1 MTTPRQGRAERPIN
15 PDDGPTEAFAV
26 QLRQLRAKCGS
37 PTYKELARYAG
48 YSSTALSGAANGQAM
63 PSRQVTLS
71 YVRACLTYAKAGPE
85 ERETVIAE
93 WRRRWHDLEA
103 QLASPTDDEET
114 VGPGDDAV
122 PAQVGMEH
130 ETPPAPAPV
139 GGDAGPSRHSWVRRL
154 GTPGRRRGVTLLAT
168 VAAAVLLLTFVP
180 AQKPAPTAGSAGAT
194 PHGTEQPDDIPMPE
208 SVPPWVP
215 GEDPSQVQV
224 DPLGRESRCSDARVG
239 PAGVLLR
246 ACVRV
251 TDERVFF
258 ALKLS
263 NSGSVP
269 VEVTSRLTY
278 FVHGKRHSCQGNGL
292 WHGTLAAGA
301 SHTTDPKNCATD
313 RVHSAY
319 QAEGLLALGHS
330 HRWVVHKM
338 STNAHVWPDRVLWR
352 CPGDVPC

>member
-37 PTYKELARYAG
+37 PTYKELAGGAAG

-180 AQKPAPTAGSAGAT
+180 AQKLG
-194 PHGTEQPDDIPMPE
+194 PD
-208 SVPPWVP
+208 
-215 GEDPSQVQV
+215 
-224 DPLGRESRCSDARVG
+224 GRERGCHTARH
-239 PAGVLLR
+239 R
-246 ACVRV
+246 A
-251 TDERVFF
+251 
-258 ALKLS
+258 A
-263 NSGSVP
+263 
-269 VEVTSRLTY
+269 
-278 FVHGKRHSCQGNGL
+278 
-292 WHGTLAAGA
+292 
-301 SHTTDPKNCATD
+301 
-313 RVHSAY
+313 
-319 QAEGLLALGHS
+319 
-330 HRWVVHKM
+330 
-338 STNAHVWPDRVLWR
+338 
-352 CPGDVPC
+352 